1 MCTPFLPEQKSTRTL
16 WNKLIVSIKWF
27 KNILQLIHEKKQKI
41 KYSFLLLH
49 AEEFFNVLRSFT

>member
-27 KNILQLIHEKKQKI
+27 KNILQLIHEKKQKN

-49 AEEFFNVLRSFT
+49 AEEFFNVL